1 MNKRFTVENEQTF
14 DAATDVVSVTEPE
27 YRVNVLLPE
36 LKQYPPHVVNA
47 VLAQHGLTAMSLI
60 TKSRLVEYIE
70 AWLKGA
76 ANV

>member
-1 MNKRFTVENEQTF
+1 MNKRNTTDPENSETTPVETII
-14 DAATDVVSVTEPE
+14 SSEPE

-36 LKQYPPHVVNA
+36 LKQFPLHVVNA
-47 VLAQHGLTAMSLI
+47 VLVQHGLTAMSLI
-60 TKSRLVEYIE
+60 SKSHLVELVE